1 MSTSGGFT
9 SGKGL
14 AYKPLTM
21 ALSQRLDLRQTQA
34 LVMTP
39 QLQQAIKLL
48 QMSNIELAAFVD
60 QELEQNPL
68 LDRDEGDPDG
78 AAPAASS
85 LDAGPP
91 DDGPPDDGLVEAA
104 VEPLGL
110 GAGEPPLAGED
121 SDQWDAA
128 AGSEGAGDF
137 DLAGDPG
144 AWQQRAGRSEGGGD
158 GPAGFDQG
166 AARPATLRDHLI
178 AQLGLEFGDPADRLI
193 GAYLIDLVDDA
204 GYLGDDFAAAAT
216 VLGCEPARL
225 EAVLAR
231 LQRFDPPGVFARSLA
246 ECLALQLRERNR
258 LDPAMQALLDN
269 LPLLASRDGASL
281 MRLCG
286 VDAADL
292 AEMIAEIRSLDPKPG
307 LALDT
312 ATAQIVVPDIIMRP
326 QPHGTW
332 SIELNSETLPR
343 VLVNNRYH
351 ATVARGASRKADKD
365 YLAERLQTANWLV
378 KSLHQR
384 AVTILRVASEIVR
397 QQDAFFQHGVQY
409 LRPLIL
415 RDIAAAIDMHEST
428 VSRVTTNKFMLT
440 PRGIYEL
447 KYFFTS
453 SIQASSGGDA
463 HSAEA
468 VRFRIKALIDAEAR
482 AEVLSDERIVDILQK
497 DGVDIARRTVAKY
510 RESLRIP
517 SSVQRRREKGP
528 GL

>member
-1 MSTSGGFT
+1 MSTFAGFT
-9 SGKGL
+9 SAKGL

-48 QMSNIELAAFVD
+48 QMSNIELAVFVD

-68 LDRDEGDPDG
+68 LDRDESDPEG
-78 AAPAASS
+78 GNTVVVGS
-85 LDAGPP
+85 DAGP
-91 DDGPPDDGLVEAA
+91 DASS
-104 VEPLGL
+104 VEPAAPPRSEQAGL
-110 GAGEPPLAGED
+110 GTAEPPLAGED
-121 SDQWDAA
+121 VDQWNAA
-128 AGSEGAGDF
+128 AGSEGEGDF
-137 DLAGDPG
+137 DLG
-144 AWQQRAGRSEGGGD
+144 
-158 GPAGFDQG
+158 
-166 AARPATLRDHLI
+166 
-178 AQLGLEFGDPADRLI
+178 GDPAR
-193 GAYLIDLVDDA
+193 V
-204 GYLGDDFAAAAT
+204 
-216 VLGCEPARL
+216 

-231 LQRFDPPGVFARSLA
+231 LQRFDPPGIFARNLA

-269 LPLLASRDGASL
+269 LPLLASRDGVSL

-292 AEMIAEIRSLDPKPG
+292 ADMIAEIKSLDPKPG
-307 LALDT
+307 LALDPV
-312 ATAQIVVPDIIMRP
+312 TAQIVVPDIIMRP
-326 QPHGTW
+326 QPHGAW
-332 SIELNSETLPR
+332 LVELNNETLPR
-343 VLVNNRYH
+343 VLVNNRYY

-365 YLAERLQTANWLV
+365 YLTERLQSANWLV

-384 AVTILRVASEIVR
+384 AITILRVASEIVN
-397 QQDAFFQHGVQY
+397 QQSAFFQHGVQF

-415 RDIAAAIDMHEST
+415 RDIAAAINMHEST
-428 VSRVTTNKFMLT
+428 VSRVTTNKFMMT
-440 PRGIYEL
+440 PRGIFEL

-468 VRFRIKALIDAEAR
+468 VRFRIKALIDAEAGG
-482 AEVLSDERIVDILQK
+482 EVLSDERIVDILQK

-517 SSVQRRREKGP
+517 SSVQRRREKTMR
-528 GL
+528 L

>member
-1 MSTSGGFT
+1 MSTFAGFT
-9 SGKGL
+9 SAKGL

-48 QMSNIELAAFVD
+48 QMSNIELAGFVE

-68 LDRDEGDPDG
+68 LDRDDSDPEGGPV
-78 AAPAASS
+78 AAERDAAS
-85 LDAGPP
+85 LDAAAPP
-91 DDGPPDDGLVEAA
+91 RAERA
-104 VEPLGL
+104 GL
-110 GAGEPPLAGED
+110 GTAEPPLAGED
-121 SDQWDAA
+121 VDQWDAA
-128 AGSEGAGDF
+128 AGSEGEGDF
-137 DLAGDPG
+137 DLAGDPE
-144 AWQQRAGRSEGGGD
+144 AWRQRNGRIDGGVDSLAGL
-158 GPAGFDQG
+158 DQG
-166 AARPATLRDHLI
+166 RAHPATLRDHLV
-178 AQLGLEFGDPADRLI
+178 AQLGLEIADPVDRMI
-193 GAYLIDLVDDA
+193 AAYLIDLVDDA
-204 GYLGDDFAAAAT
+204 GYLADDLAAIAAM
-216 VLGCEPARL
+216 LGCDLARV

-231 LQRFDPPGVFARSLA
+231 LQRFDPPGIFARNLA

-258 LDPAMQALLDN
+258 LDPAMRALLDN
-269 LPLLASRDGASL
+269 LPLLAARDGASL

-292 AEMIAEIRSLDPKPG
+292 ADMIAEIKSLDPKPG
-307 LALDT
+307 LALDP

-332 SIELNSETLPR
+332 LVELNSETLPR
-343 VLVNNRYH
+343 VLVNNRYY
-351 ATVARGASRKADKD
+351 ATVSRGTTRKADKE
-365 YLAERLQTANWLV
+365 YLAERLQSANWLV

-384 AVTILRVASEIVR
+384 AITILRVASEIVT
-397 QQDAFFQHGVQY
+397 QQSAFFQHGVQF

-415 RDIAAAIDMHEST
+415 RDIAAAINMHEST
-428 VSRVTTNKFMLT
+428 VSRVTTNKFMMT

-447 KYFFTS
+447 KYFFTA

-468 VRFRIKALIDAEAR
+468 VRFRIKALIDAEAGS
-482 AEVLSDERIVDILQK
+482 AVLSDERIVDILSK

-517 SSVQRRREKGP
+517 SSVQRRREKTM

>member
-1 MSTSGGFT
+1 
-9 SGKGL
+9 
-14 AYKPLTM
+14 M

-48 QMSNIELAAFVD
+48 QMSNIELAVFVD

-68 LDRDEGDPDG
+68 LDRDERDPEAGTAVVAEVDAG
-78 AAPAASS
+78 AADPVVPARSEQ
-85 LDAGPP
+85 AG
-91 DDGPPDDGLVEAA
+91 LATT
-104 VEPLGL
+104 
-110 GAGEPPLAGED
+110 EPPLAGED
-121 SDQWDAA
+121 IDQWDAA
-128 AGSEGAGDF
+128 AGSEGEGDY
-137 DLAGDPG
+137 DLAGDPE
-144 AWQQRAGRSEGGGD
+144 AWRQRNGQPDDGGD
-158 GPAGFDQG
+158 RLAGLDQG
-166 AARPATLRDHLI
+166 RAHPENLRDHLV
-178 AQLGLEFGDPADRLI
+178 AQLGLEIVEPVDRI
-193 GAYLIDLVDDA
+193 IAAYLIDLLDDA
-204 GYLGDDFAAAAT
+204 GYLTDDLASVAAI
-216 VLGCEPARL
+216 LGCPLARV
-225 EAVLAR
+225 EAVLGR
-231 LQRFDPPGVFARSLA
+231 LQRFDPPGVFARNLA

-269 LPLLASRDGASL
+269 LPLLAARDGASL
-281 MRLCG
+281 MRLCS

-307 LALDT
+307 LALDPV
-312 ATAQIVVPDIIMRP
+312 TAQIVVPDIIMRP

-332 SIELNSETLPR
+332 LVELNSETLPR
-343 VLVNNRYH
+343 VLVNNRYY
-351 ATVARGASRKADKD
+351 ATVARGASRKADKE
-365 YLAERLQTANWLV
+365 YLTERLQSANWLV

-384 AVTILRVASEIVR
+384 AITILRVASEIVN
-397 QQDAFFQHGVQY
+397 QQSAFFQHGVQF

-415 RDIAAAIDMHEST
+415 RDIAAAINMHEST
-428 VSRVTTNKFMLT
+428 VSRVTTNKFMMT

-468 VRFRIKALIDAEAR
+468 VRFRIKALIDAEAGS
-482 AEVLSDERIVDILQK
+482 EVLSDERIVDILSK

-517 SSVQRRREKGP
+517 SSVQRRRE
-528 GL
+528 